1 MSLNKK
7 KTQRSGNCFEKKK
20 FNIEENKQI
29 RSSNKQKK
37 RNTVQIVHTVDC
49 TVEQACR

>member
-7 KTQRSGNCFEKKK
+7 KTQRSGNCFKKK
-20 FNIEENKQI
+20 KLNIEENKKI

-37 RNTVQIVHTVDC
+37 GIQCKLDIL
-49 TVEQACR
+49 